1 MNTASKPNKRTTCFY
16 CLRNSCFYYVNMWNI
31 WLYCV
36 RKQLFLTCENICFYC
51 VRKHLFLLYE
61 EGKHL
66 FLLCEETSVSWET
79 AVWETSVMSHAS
91 CFCRKHLFRK
101 QRETSVWET
110 SVMSHTT
117 CFGKKELFE
126 KQMLWHTRCFQK
138 KHLFLTW
145 FILCPYKL
153 GWKHVQHIIVYT
165 FGSERYIYLHFA
177 SWNSSFEIGI
187 MDARQNQSKYYIL

>member
-16 CLRNSCFYYVNMWNI
+16 CLRE
-31 WLYCV
+31 
-36 RKQLFLTCENICFYC
+36 QLFLLCEY
-51 VRKHLFLLYE
+51 VKHLVILCE
-61 EGKHL
+61 ETAVSNVWKHL

-101 QRETSVWET
+101 QRET